1 MLTDVLTV
9 LGAFIKWSWRIDDQ
23 GLFLSIFRMQLLPH
37 ATLQPLVK
45 KIDSLLDSALPSCL
59 PDASSAVHR
68 IKFWKEVLEE
78 EVGFVMLRPDRV
90 DSTFDQSKPTESS

>member
-1 MLTDVLTV
+1 MLTDLLTV

-23 GLFLSIFRMQLLPH
+23 GLFLSIF